1 LICGVSRDIEYAKIA
16 YKTYKK
22 TQSYD
27 VLNIQDVYQLM
38 GHNLCE
44 EMEGEDVIKIVM
56 AKRTA

>member
-1 LICGVSRDIEYAKIA
+1 
-16 YKTYKK
+16 
-22 TQSYD
+22 
-27 VLNIQDVYQLM
+27 M